1 MESARTF
8 LWLSFGALCLFLFVE
23 WNEQN
28 ARTSFTEP
36 DRLETK
42 ATPNENNA
50 ESSSAAFQENLPT
63 IDSKTV
69 GVLEGVAQ
77 RAAQKVE
84 TTTLSN
90 NVLSITIDSKG
101 ADIVGATLLKYYPSK
116 DDRAN
121 NISLMYVNNPV
132 FEFHRLQ
139 SGLLSA
145 DGSNSP
151 SHIENYTLLSRNK
164 DTLRYVW
171 DKADGARVTKTYS
184 LRPDSYLVD
193 VSYSIENTTEYT
205 SEYVPYYQLVKDNV
219 ETERSMFDVES
230 YSFDGGIIY
239 DGDSYEK
246 LYADD
251 LIDEPYKRNYTGGW
265 FANIRHHFVVAV
277 LPNKTIDHR
286 YEAEHDQAANLN
298 KLTAISS
305 EGVSV
310 GPRQRATTGFE
321 IFIGPKLQGELRTAR
336 DGLEASVEY
345 GKLSFLAKPMFWALN
360 KSHSFLGNWG
370 LAIIFVTLMIKA
382 IFYRLQES
390 SSRSMAKMR
399 ELAPRLKA
407 LNERYKDD
415 KTALGQAQMDLYK
428 REGANP
434 MAGCLPLLI
443 QVPFFISFYWVL
455 LESVEIR
462 QAPFYLWLDD
472 LSSRDPYFVLPL
484 IMGVVMFF
492 QQKANPAPADPVQ
505 EKVFMFMPV
514 MFTAMFAWF
523 PSGLVLYWVTNSVL
537 QFAQQWNVNRKM
549 AAEKN

>member
-36 DRLETK
+36 DRLETR

-277 LPNKTIDHR
+277 LPNEAIAHR

>member
-184 LRPDSYLVD
+184 LRPESYLVD

-277 LPNKTIDHR
+277 LPNEAIDHR

-321 IFIGPKLQGELRTAR
+321 IFIGPKLQGELRAAR

>member
-8 LWLSFGALCLFLFVE
+8 LWLTFGALCMFLFVE

-28 ARTSFTEP
+28 ARTTPAKAE
-36 DRLETK
+36 LT
-42 ATPNENNA
+42 ATPSTTKEYNDNPGA
-50 ESSSAAFQENLPT
+50 RSSSFQESLPT
-63 IDSKTV
+63 IDNNAV
-69 GVLEGVAQ
+69 GLSEMVAQ
-77 RAAQKVE
+77 RSE
-84 TTTLSN
+84 TTSLSN
-90 NVLSITIDSKG
+90 SVLSITVDSKG

-116 DDRAN
+116 EDTEN
-121 NISLMYVNNPV
+121 NIDLMYVNNPV

-139 SGLLSA
+139 SGLLSSSG
-145 DGSNSP
+145 DSNP
-151 SHIENYTLLSRNK
+151 SHVENYTLLSRSRNALK
-164 DTLRYVW
+164 FVW
-171 DKADGARVTKTYS
+171 DANDVSVTKTITLS
-184 LRPDSYLVD
+184 PDSYLVN
-193 VSYSIENTTEYT
+193 VSYVVENMTGETKT
-205 SEYVPYYQLVKDNV
+205 YVPYYQLVKDNV

-251 LIDEPYKRNYTGGW
+251 LIDEPYKKNHSSGW

-277 LPNKTIDHR
+277 LPSAGVDHR

-298 KLTAISS
+298 KLTAISNDN
-305 EGVSV
+305 VTV
-310 GPRQRATTGFE
+310 GPRRRAETGFE
-321 IFIGPKLQGELRTAR
+321 IFIGPKLQDELSKAR
-336 DGLEASVEY
+336 DGLEVSVEY

-370 LAIIFVTLMIKA
+370 LALIFVTLMIKA
-382 IFYRLQES
+382 VFYRLQES

-443 QVPFFISFYWVL
+443 QIPFFISFYWVL

-462 QAPFYLWLDD
+462 QAPFFLWLDD

-492 QQKANPAPADPVQ
+492 QQKANPAPADPIQ

-514 MFTAMFAWF
+514 MFTLMFAWF

>member
-8 LWLSFGALCLFLFVE
+8 LWLTFGALGMFLFIE
-23 WNEQN
+23 WSEQS
-28 ARTSFTEP
+28 ARTTFVETEQAKT
-36 DRLETK
+36 DTAKKEYSDI
-42 ATPNENNA
+42 A
-50 ESSSAAFQENLPT
+50 EASSSSFQENLPT
-63 IDSKTV
+63 IDSNTV
-69 GVLEGVAQ
+69 GVSDTVPQ
-77 RAAQKVE
+77 RSE
-84 TTTLSN
+84 TASLSN
-90 NVLSITIDSKG
+90 NVLSITVDSKG

-116 DDRAN
+116 DDTEN
-121 NISLMYVNNPV
+121 NIDLMYVNNPV

-139 SGLLSA
+139 SGLLSSSG
-145 DGSNSP
+145 GSNP
-151 SHIENYTLLSRNK
+151 SHVENYSLLSKSRNALK
-164 DTLRYVW
+164 FVW
-171 DKADGARVTKTYS
+171 DTNEVRVTKTITLS
-184 LRPDSYLVD
+184 PDSYLVN
-193 VSYSIENTTEYT
+193 VSYAVENMTEQT
-205 SEYVPYYQLVKDNV
+205 KAYVPYYQLVKDNV

-251 LIDEPYKRNYTGGW
+251 LVDEPYKRSHMGGW

-277 LPNKTIDHR
+277 LPATVIDHR
-286 YEAEHDQAANLN
+286 YEAEHDQTANLN
-298 KLTAISS
+298 KVTAISNDK
-305 EGVSV
+305 VMV
-310 GPRQRATTGFE
+310 GPRQRVETGFE
-321 IFIGPKLQGELRTAR
+321 IFIGPKLQDELSKAR
-336 DGLEASVEY
+336 DGLEVSVEY
-345 GKLSFLAKPMFWALN
+345 GKLSFLAKPMFWALS

-382 IFYRLQES
+382 VFYRLQES

-443 QVPFFISFYWVL
+443 QIPFFISFYWVL

-462 QAPFYLWLDD
+462 QAPFFLWLDD

-514 MFTAMFAWF
+514 MFTLMFAWF
-523 PSGLVLYWVTNSVL
+523 PSGLVLYWVTNSTL

>member
-139 SGLLSA
+139 SGLLSS
-145 DGSNSP
+145 DGSDSP

-277 LPNKTIDHR
+277 LPNEATDHR

-434 MAGCLPLLI
+434 MAGCLPLLV

>member
-50 ESSSAAFQENLPT
+50 ENSSAAFQENLPT

-205 SEYVPYYQLVKDNV
+205 NEYVPYYQLVKDNV

-277 LPNKTIDHR
+277 LPNEAIDHR

-321 IFIGPKLQGELRTAR
+321 IFIGPKLQGELGAAR

-415 KTALGQAQMDLYK
+415 KTALGQAQMELYK

-443 QVPFFISFYWVL
+443 QIPFFISFYWVL

>member
-8 LWLSFGALCLFLFVE
+8 LWLTFGALCMFLFVE
-23 WNEQN
+23 WNEQD
-28 ARTSFTEP
+28 ARTTSAEAEQT
-36 DRLETK
+36 
-42 ATPNENNA
+42 ATPTTTKEYNDNPEA
-50 ESSSAAFQENLPT
+50 SSSSFQESLPT
-63 IDSKTV
+63 IDNNAV
-69 GVLEGVAQ
+69 GLSEMVAQ
-77 RAAQKVE
+77 RSE
-84 TTTLSN
+84 TTSLSN
-90 NVLSITIDSKG
+90 SVLSITVDSKG

-116 DDRAN
+116 EDTEN
-121 NISLMYVNNPV
+121 NIDLMYVNNPV

-139 SGLLSA
+139 SGLLSSSG
-145 DGSNSP
+145 GSNP
-151 SHIENYTLLSRNK
+151 THVENYTLLSRSRNALK
-164 DTLRYVW
+164 FVW
-171 DKADGARVTKTYS
+171 DANDVSVTKTITLS
-184 LRPDSYLVD
+184 PDSYLVN
-193 VSYSIENTTEYT
+193 VSYVVENMTGETKT
-205 SEYVPYYQLVKDNV
+205 YVPYYQLVKDNV

-251 LIDEPYKRNYTGGW
+251 LIDEPYKKNHSSGW

-277 LPNKTIDHR
+277 LPSAGVDHR

-298 KLTAISS
+298 KVTAISNDK
-305 EGVSV
+305 VTV
-310 GPRQRATTGFE
+310 GPRRRAETGFE
-321 IFIGPKLQGELRTAR
+321 IFIGPKLQDELSKAR
-336 DGLEASVEY
+336 DGLEVSVEY

-382 IFYRLQES
+382 VFYRLQES

-443 QVPFFISFYWVL
+443 QIPFFISFYWVL

-462 QAPFYLWLDD
+462 QAPFFLWLDD

-492 QQKANPAPADPVQ
+492 QQKANPAPADPIQ

-514 MFTAMFAWF
+514 MFTLMFAWF
-523 PSGLVLYWVTNSVL
+523 PSGLVLYWVTNSLL

>member
-8 LWLSFGALCLFLFVE
+8 LWLTFGALCLFLFVE
-23 WNEQN
+23 WNEQK
-28 ARTSFTEP
+28 ARTSFTGTSQA
-36 DRLETK
+36 ETK
-42 ATPNENNA
+42 TPEKENNA
-50 ESSSAAFQENLPT
+50 KTRSAEFQENLPT
-63 IDSKTV
+63 IDSKTT
-69 GVLEGVAQ
+69 GIIETVAQ
-77 RAAQKVE
+77 RAE

-90 NVLSITIDSKG
+90 SVLSITVDSKG

-116 DDRAN
+116 DDKEN
-121 NISLMYVNNPV
+121 NINLMYVNNPV

-139 SGLLSA
+139 SGLLSSN
-145 DGSNSP
+145 GSSSP
-151 SHIENYTLLSRNK
+151 SHIENYTLLSKNK

-171 DKADGARVTKTYS
+171 DTAEGARITKTYTLS
-184 LRPDSYLVD
+184 PDSYLVD
-193 VSYSIENTTEYT
+193 VSYLIENTTEDT
-205 SEYVPYYQLVKDNV
+205 NEYVPYYQLVKDNV

-230 YSFDGGIIY
+230 YSFDGGIIF

-277 LPNKTIDHR
+277 LPNESADHR

-298 KLTAISS
+298 KLTAISNES
-305 EGVSV
+305 VSV
-310 GPRQRATTGFE
+310 GPRQRAEAGFE
-321 IFIGPKLQGELRTAR
+321 IFIGPKLQDELTMAR

-345 GKLSFLAKPMFWALN
+345 GRLSFLAKPMFWALN

-443 QVPFFISFYWVL
+443 QIPFFISFYWVL

>member
-1 MESARTF
+1 MESARTI
-8 LWLSFGALCLFLFVE
+8 LWLAVGALSMFLFIE

-28 ARTSFTEP
+28 QRASFSATE
-36 DRLETK
+36 ETPQERAEK
-42 ATPNENNA
+42 QYSDNA
-50 ESSSAAFQENLPT
+50 ESSSSSFQSNLPSIT
-63 IDSKTV
+63 NSESVVST
-69 GVLEGVAQ
+69 ENSAE
-77 RAAQKVE
+77 RPE

-90 NVLSITIDSKG
+90 NVLSITVDSKG
-101 ADIVGATLLKYYPSK
+101 ADIVGATLLKYFPNKK
-116 DDRAN
+116 DKQN
-121 NISLMYVNNPV
+121 NVKLMYVNNPV

-139 SGLLSA
+139 SGLLS
-145 DGSNSP
+145 SNNSDSP
-151 SHIENYTLLSRNK
+151 SHIEKYSLASK
-164 DTLRYVW
+164 
-171 DKADGARVTKTYS
+171 KAGELKFLWVSSSGARVTKTYT
-184 LRPDSYLVD
+184 LAPDSYLVG
-193 VSYSIENTTEYT
+193 VSFTIENPSNETNTYI
-205 SEYVPYYQLVKDNV
+205 PYYQLVKDNV

-246 LYADD
+246 QYADD
-251 LIDEPYKRNYTGGW
+251 LIEEPYRRSHSSGW

-277 LPNKTIDHR
+277 LPGLGVEHR

-298 KLTAISS
+298 KLTAISN
-305 EGVSV
+305 ERLSV
-310 GPRQRATTGFE
+310 RPRQKVETSFGV
-321 IFIGPKLQGELRTAR
+321 FIGPKLQEELTKAR

-345 GKLSFLAKPMFWALN
+345 GRLSFLAKPMFWALN

-370 LAIIFVTLMIKA
+370 LSIIFVTLMIKA
-382 IFYRLQES
+382 VFYRLQES

-415 KTALGQAQMDLYK
+415 KTALGQAQMELYK

-443 QVPFFISFYWVL
+443 QIPFFISFYWVL

-505 EKVFMFMPV
+505 EKIFMFMPV
-514 MFTAMFAWF
+514 MFTLMFAWF
-523 PSGLVLYWVTNSVL
+523 PSGLVLYWVTNSLL

-549 AAEKN
+549 AAEKS

>member
-139 SGLLSA
+139 SGLLSS
-145 DGSNSP
+145 DGSDSP

-277 LPNKTIDHR
+277 LPNEAIDHR

>member
-77 RAAQKVE
+77 RDAQKVE
-84 TTTLSN
+84 TTILSN

-277 LPNKTIDHR
+277 LPNEAIDHR

>member
-77 RAAQKVE
+77 RDAQKVE
-84 TTTLSN
+84 TTILSN
-90 NVLSITIDSKG
+90 NVLSITVDSKG

-277 LPNKTIDHR
+277 LPNEAIDHR

-443 QVPFFISFYWVL
+443 QIPFFISFYWVL